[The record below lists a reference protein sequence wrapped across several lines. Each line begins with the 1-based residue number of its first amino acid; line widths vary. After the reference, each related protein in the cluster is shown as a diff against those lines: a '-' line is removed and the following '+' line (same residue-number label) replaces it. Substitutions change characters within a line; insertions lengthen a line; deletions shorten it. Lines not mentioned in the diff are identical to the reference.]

1 MEETNNPDILTNL
14 STNVGGTAALANQ
27 SHQDLCSCALLPLNQ
42 SINQSLLSNVRHG
55 CPIARARGSCIKR

>member
-27 SHQDLCSCALLPLNQ
+27 SHQDLCSCALLPLQ
-42 SINQSLLSNVRHG
+42 Q
-55 CPIARARGSCIKR
+55 CPD